1 MTDLRAALIAA
12 HRGNVARYLQVLRT
26 HLTPL
31 ERDFVTRRLSEE
43 RAALRALQAEAVREQ
58 IGDVENRMP
67 PPNLT
72 RSTGRLAAP

>member
-12 HRGNVARYLQVLRT
+12 HRGNVARYLRVLRT

-43 RAALRALQAEAVREQ
+43 RAALRALRADAVQEEAR
-58 IGDVENRMP
+58 DVNNRMP
-67 PPNLT
+67 PPSLT